1 MSFVKQCITIVIWV
15 FCLKFQMVVAQ
26 DQRIADSLFKIY
38 EVDTLKGLQKLKLL
52 DDLSFNEVN
61 DYSKKLA
68 YSEELISLA
77 KENGNYDYLYFG
89 LVRKGDAQQFVG
101 DLEEALASYFK
112 SAQVAKQEKFISR
125 EGGSYGAIAD
135 IYSISNNHKNAM
147 LYYKKAIA
155 SLRNTSDTLALA
167 SVILNAGDE
176 LFRNKEYD
184 AAILNFNESGAL
196 FESVNYDVGKAYTL
210 GNIGMVYAN
219 TGKNDLAEK
228 NINEAIR
235 ILQESQDYNPVSVY
249 LMSMADIYLEK
260 EEHQTAINY
269 AHKSLSLAKEFGLKE
284 QIVDANLKL
293 SQLYELIG
301 ELVVSYKHYKD
312 HIVYRDSLINIKT
325 VQNLAEQRSDFE
337 VSQKQIEVNLLE
349 QKRKNQRI
357 VVIATGIALF
367 LIGLLAILLYR
378 RYVFVRKTKQI
389 IEEERDR
396 SDRLLLNILPEETAA
411 ELKQNGVVKA
421 KKYEAVTVL
430 FSDFKGFTAYSEK
443 LSPET
448 LVETVGFYFSRFDEI
463 MEKYGL
469 EKIKTIG
476 DAYMCAGGLHQQ
488 TADHAHKMVSAAL
501 EIVHFVE
508 ETKNDVAANAM
519 SFDIRIGINTGPV
532 VAGVVG
538 TKKFAYDI
546 WGDTVNVAARMET
559 LSDPGKI
566 NVSEATYELIKD
578 SWNCTYRGEIEVK
591 NRGALKMYFVDTGV

>member
-1 MSFVKQCITIVIWV
+1 MSFVKQCINIVIWV
-15 FCLKFQMVVAQ
+15 FYLKFQMVVAQ
-26 DQRIADSLFKIY
+26 DQRIADNLFKIY
-38 EVDTLKGLQKLKLL
+38 EADTLKGLRKLKLL

-77 KENGNYDYLYFG
+77 KENGNFDYLYFG

-147 LYYKKAIA
+147 LYYKKAIT

-184 AAILNFNESGAL
+184 AAIINFNESGAL

-219 TGKNDLAEK
+219 TSKNDLAEK

-235 ILQESQDYNPVSVY
+235 ILQESQDYNPISVY

-301 ELVVSYKHYKD
+301 ELVVSYNHYKD
-312 HIVYRDSLINIKT
+312 HIAYRDSLINIKT

-337 VSQKQIEVNLLE
+337 VSQKQIEVDLLE

-367 LIGLLAILLYR
+367 FIGLLAILLYR

-411 ELKQNGVVKA
+411 ELKQSGAVKA

-448 LVETVGFYFSRFDEI
+448 LVETVGFYFSRFDAI
-463 MEKYGL
+463 MDKYGL

-488 TADHAHKMVSAAL
+488 TADHAHKMISAAM
-501 EIVHFVE
+501 EIVDFVE
-508 ETKNDVAANAM
+508 ETKNDVAANEL

-559 LSDPGKI
+559 LSEPGKI
-566 NVSEATYELIKD
+566 NISESTYNLIKD
-578 SWNCTYRGEIEVK
+578 RWTCAYRGEIEVK
-591 NRGALKMYFVDTGV
+591 NRSALKMYFVDR